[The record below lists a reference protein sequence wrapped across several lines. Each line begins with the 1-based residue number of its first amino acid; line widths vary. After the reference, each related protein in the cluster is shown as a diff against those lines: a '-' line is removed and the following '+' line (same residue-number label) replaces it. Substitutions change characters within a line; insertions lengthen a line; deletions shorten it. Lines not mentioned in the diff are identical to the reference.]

1 MGREAEL
8 ARLLAFAAG
17 EGPLAL
23 HLHGLPG
30 IGKTQL
36 LHALADRLREQAP
49 DVAIV
54 SVDAGEVEPSPAGL
68 CAWLAPGAG
77 DRTATLAGF
86 PDPPATAPDRQAE
99 LRPRDLAAA
108 ARAVTAAGRRV
119 LLVVDRYETFRLLDT
134 WLRQMFVPALGEN
147 VRVLLAG
154 RAPPRPAWLVAP
166 GWSGHLVTLELGP
179 LPRDVALAYLTGH
192 GIEPAVAAALERVA
206 AGHPLALSMSAAL
219 VGAGAPVPAAGVP
232 SAPGALVDHLA
243 ELFLEDVPDPTT
255 RRVLQAA
262 CLVRTVTAPLVEAM
276 LPDVPPEDALARLRA
291 LPFVRPTAHGL
302 LVDDAVRSALDRALA
317 ATDPG
322 LRADHRRAAADAV
335 ARQVRAAPRAELL
348 RTTADVLYLLEN
360 PDLRE
365 AFFPRRANSI
375 SIEPATEADGPAL
388 REIIARHEGA
398 DAAAAFAP
406 TWRHHRAS
414 CHVARDAAAQ
424 VAGLVQVLRPG
435 ELARGVLDRDP
446 VLARWA
452 QHLPAADDRARALW
466 VRRLIDRDV
475 DEQPS
480 AAQAT
485 AWLDIKRSYLEL
497 RPALRWVYACVRARA
512 VHEPAMRRL
521 GFRLL
526 AAEPIRFSGQ
536 AFWSLVLD
544 MGTGSVDGWL
554 ARLVA
559 QEVGAGTD
567 APAGESLVDEALLD
581 EAAHE
586 AVVDGERIALTPL
599 ELGVLGYLR
608 RRPGEAV
615 TRHELLESV
624 WKHPPD
630 ASTSNVVEAVV
641 RSLRRKLGRHAAAL
655 ATVRGVGYRFRVTG
669 GPR

>member
-1 MGREAEL
+1 LQRRARENLVGREAEL
-8 ARLLAFAAG
+8 ARLVGFATG
-17 EGPLAL
+17 EGPLVL

-36 LHALADRLREQAP
+36 LHALAERLRDEAP
-49 DVAIV
+49 EVAV
-54 SVDAGEVEPSPAGL
+54 VAVDAGEVEPSPAGL
-68 CAWLAPGAG
+68 CAVIAPGAK
-77 DRTATLAGF
+77 
-86 PDPPATAPDRQAE
+86 DPAD
-99 LRPRDLAAA
+99 A
-108 ARAVTAAGRRV
+108 ARAVTAAGSRV
-119 LLVVDRYETFRLLDT
+119 LLVVDRYETFRLIDT
-134 WLRQMFVPALGEN
+134 WLRQVLVPALGEN

-166 GWSGHLVTLELGP
+166 GWSGHLTTLELGP

-192 GIEPAVAAALERVA
+192 GIEPAVAAVLERVA
-206 AGHPLALSMSAAL
+206 AGLPLALSMATAL
-219 VGAGAPVPAAGVP
+219 VGAGTPVGAAGVP
-232 SAPGALVDHLA
+232 AAPGALVDHLA

-291 LPFVRPTAHGL
+291 LPFVRPSVHGL
-302 LVDDAVRSALDRALA
+302 VVDDAVRGALDRALA
-317 ATDPG
+317 ATDPR
-322 LRADHRRAAADAV
+322 LRADHRRAAADV
-335 ARQVRAAPRAELL
+335 IARQVRAAPRAELW
-348 RTTADVLYLLEN
+348 RTTADILYLLEN
-360 PDLRE
+360 PLLRE

-375 SIEPATEADGPAL
+375 SMEPATEADGPAL
-388 REIIARHEGA
+388 REIIARHEGV

-406 TWRHHRAS
+406 TWRQHRAS
-414 CHVARDAAAQ
+414 FHVARDADGQ

-480 AAQAT
+480 AAQAA

-497 RPALRWVYACVRARA
+497 RPALRWVYGCMRARA
-512 VHEPAMRRL
+512 VHESAMRRL

-526 AAEPIRFSGQ
+526 DEEPIRFSGR
-536 AFWSLVLD
+536 AFWTFVLD
-544 MGTGSVDGWL
+544 MGVASVDGWL

-559 QEVGAGTD
+559 EEVGAGAE
-567 APAGESLVDEALLD
+567 APAADLLVADALLD
-581 EAAHE
+581 EAARE

-599 ELGVLGYLR
+599 EFGVLRYLR

-615 TRHELLESV
+615 ARHELLESV
-624 WKHPPD
+624 WEHAPD
-630 ASTSNVVEAVV
+630 AATSNVVEAVV

-655 ATVRGVGYRFRVTG
+655 ETVRGVGYRFRAQVPNVG
-669 GPR
+669 

>member
-1 MGREAEL
+1 MGRETEL
-8 ARLLAFAAG
+8 AQLVGFASG

-36 LHALADRLREQAP
+36 LQALAERLRDEAP

-54 SVDAGEVEPSPAGL
+54 AVDAGEVEPSPAGL
-68 CAWLAPGAG
+68 TAWLAPGAS
-77 DRTATLAGF
+77 
-86 PDPPATAPDRQAE
+86 DPTD
-99 LRPRDLAAA
+99 A
-108 ARAVTAAGRRV
+108 ARAVSAAGRRV
-119 LLVVDRYETFRLLDT
+119 LLVIDRYETFRLIDT
-134 WLRQMFVPALGEN
+134 WLRQVLVPALGEN

-154 RAPPRPAWLVAP
+154 RAPPRPAWLIAP
-166 GWSGHLVTLELGP
+166 GWSGNLATLELGP
-179 LPRDVALAYLTGH
+179 LSRDVALAYLAAH
-192 GIEPAVAAALERVA
+192 GIEPAVAATLERIA
-206 AGHPLALSMSAAL
+206 AGHPLALSMAAAL
-219 VGAGAPVPAAGVP
+219 AGAGGHVAAAGIAA
-232 SAPGALVDHLA
+232 APGALVDHLA

-276 LPDVPPEDALARLRA
+276 LPDVAPEDALARLRA

-302 LVDDAVRSALDRALA
+302 VVDDAVRAALDRALA
-317 ATDPG
+317 ATDPL
-322 LRADHRRAAADAV
+322 LRAEHRRAAADAI
-335 ARQVRAAPRAELL
+335 ARQVRAATRAELW

-360 PDLRE
+360 PHLRE
-365 AFFPRRANSI
+365 AFFPRRPNSI
-375 SIEPATEADGPAL
+375 SMEPATESDGPAV
-388 REIIARHEGA
+388 REMIANLEGA

-406 TWRHHRAS
+406 TWRHHRES
-414 CHVARDAAAQ
+414 CHVARDAAGQ

-435 ELARGVLDRDP
+435 GLARGVLDRDP

-466 VRRLIDRDV
+466 VRRLLDRDV

-480 AAQAT
+480 AAQAA
-485 AWLDIKRSYLEL
+485 AWLDIKRNYLEL
-497 RPALRWVYACVRARA
+497 RPTLRWVYACMRARE

-526 AAEPIRFSGQ
+526 DEEPIRFSGR

-544 MGTGSVDGWL
+544 MGAGSVDGWL
-554 ARLVA
+554 AQLVA
-559 QEVGAGTD
+559 EEVGGGAA
-567 APAGESLVDEALLD
+567 APAGESLVD

-599 ELGVLGYLR
+599 ELGVLAYLR

-624 WKHPPD
+624 WEHPPD
-630 ASTSNVVEAVV
+630 AATSNVIEAVV
-641 RSLRRKLGRHAAAL
+641 RSLRRKLGRHAAVL
-655 ATVRGVGYRFRVTG
+655 ETVRGVGYRFRATG

>member
-1 MGREAEL
+1 MGREVEL
-8 ARLLAFAAG
+8 ARLVGFATG
-17 EGPLAL
+17 DGPLAL

-36 LHALADRLREQAP
+36 LHALAERLRDEAP
-49 DVAIV
+49 DVAVVAI
-54 SVDAGEVEPSPAGL
+54 DAGEVEPSPAGL
-68 CAWLAPGAG
+68 CACLAPGG
-77 DRTATLAGF
+77 T
-86 PDPPATAPDRQAE
+86 DPAE
-99 LRPRDLAAA
+99 A
-108 ARAVTAAGRRV
+108 ARAVSAAGRRV
-119 LLVVDRYETFRLLDT
+119 LLVIDRYETFRLLDT
-134 WLRQMFVPALGEN
+134 WLRQVLVPALGEN

-154 RAPPRPAWLVAP
+154 RAPPRPAWLIAP
-166 GWSGHLVTLELGP
+166 GWSGNLATLELGP
-179 LPRDVALAYLTGH
+179 LSRDVALAYLAAH
-192 GIEPAVAAALERVA
+192 GIEPAVAAALERIA
-206 AGHPLALSMSAAL
+206 AGHPLALSMAAAL
-219 VGAGAPVPAAGVP
+219 AGAGAQVAAAGMAA
-232 SAPGALVDHLA
+232 APGALVDHLA

-276 LPDVPPEDALARLRA
+276 LPDIPPEDALSRLRA

-302 LVDDAVRSALDRALA
+302 VVDDAVRAALDRALA

-335 ARQVRAAPRAELL
+335 ARQVRAAPRAELW

-360 PDLRE
+360 PHLRE
-365 AFFPRRANSI
+365 AFFPRRPNSI
-375 SIEPATEADGPAL
+375 SMEPATEADGPAL
-388 REIIARHEGA
+388 RDMIARHEGTE
-398 DAAAAFAP
+398 AAAAFAP
-406 TWRHHRAS
+406 TWRQHRVS
-414 CHVARDAAAQ
+414 CHVARDAAGQ
-424 VAGLVQVLRPG
+424 VAGLVQVLHPS
-435 ELARGVLDRDP
+435 ELARGVIDRDP

-480 AAQAT
+480 AAQAA
-485 AWLDIKRSYLEL
+485 AWLDIKRNYLEL
-497 RPALRWVYACVRARA
+497 RPTLRWVYACMRARE

-526 AAEPIRFSGQ
+526 DEEPIRFSGR

-544 MGTGSVDGWL
+544 MGADSVDGWL

-559 QEVGAGTD
+559 EEVGAGAD
-567 APAGESLVDEALLD
+567 PRAGEALLD

-586 AVVDGERIALTPL
+586 ALVDGERIALTPL
-599 ELGVLGYLR
+599 EFGVLGYLR

-615 TRHELLESV
+615 PRHELLESV

-641 RSLRRKLGRHAAAL
+641 RSLRRKLGRHAVAL
-655 ATVRGVGYRFRVTG
+655 ETVRGVGYRFRATG
-669 GPR
+669 APRRSG

>member
-1 MGREAEL
+1 MTWVRSDVTRYPRVVTRLGDRLQRRARESLVGREAEL
-8 ARLLAFAAG
+8 ARLVGFATG

-36 LHALADRLREQAP
+36 LRALAERLRDEAP
-49 DVAIV
+49 DLAIV
-54 SVDAGEVEPSPAGL
+54 AVDAGEVEPSPAGL
-68 CAWLAPGAG
+68 CARLAPGA
-77 DRTATLAGF
+77 T
-86 PDPPATAPDRQAE
+86 DPT
-99 LRPRDLAAA
+99 AA
-108 ARAVTAAGRRV
+108 ARAVTAAGGRV
-119 LLVVDRYETFRLLDT
+119 LLVIDQYETFRLLDT
-134 WLRQMFVPALGEN
+134 WLRQVLVPALGDN
-147 VRVLLAG
+147 VRVLFSG
-154 RAPPRPAWLVAP
+154 RAPPRPAWFVAP
-166 GWSGHLVTLELGP
+166 GWSGQLTTLELGP
-179 LPRDVALAYLTGH
+179 LPRDLALAYLTSH
-192 GIEPAVAAALERVA
+192 GIEPAVAAALEHVA
-206 AGHPLALSMSAAL
+206 AGHPLALSMAAAL
-219 VGAGAPVPAAGVP
+219 VGAGASVSAAGVP
-232 SAPGALVDHLA
+232 PGALVDHLA

-276 LPDVPPEDALARLRA
+276 LPDLPAEDALARLRA

-302 LVDDAVRSALDRALA
+302 VVDDAVRAALDGALA
-317 ATDPG
+317 ATDPR
-322 LRADHRRAAADAV
+322 LRADHRRAAAGAV
-335 ARQVRAAPRAELL
+335 AQQARVAPRAELW
-348 RTTADVLYLLEN
+348 RSTADVLYLLEN

-365 AFFPRRANSI
+365 AFFPRRANAI
-375 SIEPATEADGPAL
+375 SMEPAAEADGPAL

-398 DAAAAFAP
+398 DAAATFAP
-406 TWRHHRAS
+406 IWRHHRAS
-414 CHVARDAAAQ
+414 FHVARDAAGQ

-435 ELARGVLDRDP
+435 ELVRGALDRDP

-466 VRRLIDRDV
+466 VRRLVDRDV

-480 AAQAT
+480 AAQAA
-485 AWLDIKRSYLEL
+485 AWLDIKRTYLEL

-526 AAEPIRFSGQ
+526 DPEPIRFSGQ
-536 AFWSLVLD
+536 AFWSLLLD
-544 MGTGSVDGWL
+544 MGAGSVDGWL

-559 QEVGAGTD
+559 EEVGAAAA
-567 APAGESLVDEALLD
+567 APAADALLD

-586 AVVDGERIALTPL
+586 AVVDGERIGLTPL

-615 TRHELLESV
+615 TRQELLESV
-624 WKHPPD
+624 WEHPPD
-630 ASTSNVVEAVV
+630 AATSNVIEAVI

-655 ATVRGVGYRFRVTG
+655 ETVRGVGYRFRAMG

>member
-1 MGREAEL
+1 VARLGDRLQRCARETLVGREAEL
-8 ARLLAFAAG
+8 ARLVGFAAG
-17 EGPLAL
+17 EGPLVL

-36 LHALADRLREQAP
+36 LHALAERLRDEAP

-54 SVDAGEVEPSPAGL
+54 AVDAGEVEPSPAGL
-68 CAWLAPGAG
+68 CAWLAPGAKG
-77 DRTATLAGF
+77 
-86 PDPPATAPDRQAE
+86 PAD
-99 LRPRDLAAA
+99 A

-134 WLRQMFVPALGEN
+134 WLRQELVPALGVN

-166 GWSGHLVTLELGP
+166 GWSGHLTTLELGP

-206 AGHPLALSMSAAL
+206 AGHPLALSMAAAL
-219 VGAGAPVPAAGVP
+219 VGAGAPVAAAGVP
-232 SAPGALVDHLA
+232 TAPGALVDHLA

-262 CLVRTVTAPLVEAM
+262 CLVRTVTAPLALAM

-302 LVDDAVRSALDRALA
+302 VVDDAVRAALDRALA
-317 ATDPG
+317 ATDPR

-335 ARQVRAAPRAELL
+335 ARQVRAAPRAELW

-365 AFFPRRANSI
+365 AFFPRRADAI
-375 SIEPATEADGPAL
+375 SIEPATEADAPAL

-414 CHVARDAAAQ
+414 YHVARDAAGQ

-435 ELARGVLDRDP
+435 GLARAVLDRDP

-466 VRRLIDRDV
+466 VRRLLDRDV

-480 AAQAT
+480 AAQAA
-485 AWLDIKRSYLEL
+485 AWLDIKRTYLEL
-497 RPALRWVYACVRARA
+497 RPALRWVYACLRARA
-512 VHEPAMRRL
+512 VYEPAMRRL

-526 AAEPIRFSGQ
+526 DAEPIHFSGQ

-544 MGTGSVDGWL
+544 MGAGSVDGWL

-559 QEVGAGTD
+559 EEVGAGAA
-567 APAGESLVDEALLD
+567 APAADALLD

-599 ELGVLGYLR
+599 ELGVLGYLH

-624 WKHPPD
+624 WEHPPD
-630 ASTSNVVEAVV
+630 AATSNVVEAVV
-641 RSLRRKLGRHAAAL
+641 RSLRRKLGRHAAAIE
-655 ATVRGVGYRFRVTG
+655 TVRGVGYRFRATG